1 MKKTIGILLAVL
13 LCMIPLAALAEGEG
27 ETEPTEAPEQ
37 TSEPAQEPVETA
49 APTEEP
55 ADAVEITPAGD
66 SDTYKEWLMDSFD
79 QTLLGKN
86 ENLRRQL
93 LHVLRSDEIVVTAD
107 NYKNILRYVNE
118 TVSVQRLSEN
128 AELDHY
134 TDEDFA
140 IAAELIEKIA
150 NELGLEYSI
159 DPSNDSQNEYARVIT
174 IKKDGKLIGR
184 INSDAKT
191 DVGDAPSLGWIIGG
205 GVLIG
210 AAAVFAV
217 VLVIFVERKK
227 KKAVSNGSK

>member
-13 LCMIPLAALAEGEG
+13 LCLSLPLAALAEGEG
-27 ETEPTEAPEQ
+27 ETEPTEV
-37 TSEPAQEPVETA
+37 PAETA
-49 APTEEP
+49 APTEAP

-86 ENLRRQL
+86 ENLRQQIA
-93 LHVLRSDEIVVTAD
+93 HILRSDEIVVTAD
-107 NYKNILRYVNE
+107 NYKNIVRYVNE
-118 TVSVQRLSEN
+118 TVSAQQLS
-128 AELDHY
+128 ADAALDHY
-134 TDEDFA
+134 TDEDFGV
-140 IAAELIEKIA
+140 AAELIEQIA

-159 DPSNDSQNEYARVIT
+159 DPSNDSQNEYARVGT
-174 IKKDGKLIGR
+174 IKKDGKIIGR

-205 GVLIG
+205 GILIG

-217 VLVIFVERKK
+217 VLVIFMERKK
-227 KKAVSNGSK
+227 KKAVSDGSK

>member
-27 ETEPTEAPEQ
+27 ETEPTEAP
-37 TSEPAQEPVETA
+37 AETA

-140 IAAELIEKIA
+140 IAAKLIEKIA

-217 VLVIFVERKK
+217 VLVICVERKK

>member
-27 ETEPTEAPEQ
+27 ETEPTEP
-37 TSEPAQEPVETA
+37 PVQETA
-49 APTEEP
+49 APTEVP
-55 ADAVEITPAGD
+55 QDAVEITPAGN

-79 QTLLGKN
+79 KTLLGKN

-93 LHVLRSDEIVVTAD
+93 FNILRSEEITVTAD
-107 NYKNILRYVNE
+107 NYKNIIRYVNE
-118 TVSVQRLSEN
+118 TVSVQQLSED
-128 AELDHY
+128 AALDHY

-140 IAAELIEKIA
+140 VAAELIEKIA

-159 DPSNDSQNEYARVIT
+159 DPSNDSQNEYARVVT

-205 GVLIG
+205 GILIG

-217 VLVIFVERKK
+217 VLVVVTERKK
-227 KKAVSNGSK
+227 KKAV

>member
-1 MKKTIGILLAVL
+1 MKKWIGLLLAVL
-13 LCMIPLAALAEGEG
+13 LCMIPLTALAEGEG
-27 ETEPTEAPEQ
+27 ETEPTEAPAE
-37 TSEPAQEPVETA
+37 ETA

-55 ADAVEITPAGD
+55 VQQTAAPTDTPDSVEITPAGS

-93 LHVLRSDEIVVTAD
+93 FNILRSDEITVTAD
-107 NYKNILRYVNE
+107 NYKNILRYVND
-118 TVSVQRLSEN
+118 TVSKQQLSED
-128 AELDHY
+128 AALDHY
-134 TDEDFA
+134 TDEDFT

-159 DPSNDSQNEYARVIT
+159 DPSNDSQNEYARVVT

-191 DVGDAPSLGWIIGG
+191 DVGDTPSSGWIIGG

-227 KKAVSNGSK
+227 KKAA

>member
-1 MKKTIGILLAVL
+1 MKKIIGILLAVL

-27 ETEPTEAPEQ
+27 ETEPTEAP
-37 TSEPAQEPVETA
+37 AVTA
-49 APTEEP
+49 APTETP
-55 ADAVEITPAGD
+55 DSVEITPAGD

-93 LHVLRSDEIVVTAD
+93 LHILRSDEIVVTAD
-107 NYKNILRYVNE
+107 NYKNIIRYVNE
-118 TVSVQRLSEN
+118 TVSVQQLSED
-128 AELDHY
+128 AALDHY

-159 DPSNDSQNEYARVIT
+159 DPSNDSQNEYARVVT
-174 IKKDGKLIGR
+174 IRKDGKLIGR

-205 GVLIG
+205 GILIG

-227 KKAVSNGSK
+227 KKAA

>member
-1 MKKTIGILLAVL
+1 MKKWIGLLLAVL
-13 LCMIPLAALAEGEG
+13 LCMIPLTALAEGEG
-27 ETEPTEAPEQ
+27 ETEPTEAPAE
-37 TSEPAQEPVETA
+37 ETA

-55 ADAVEITPAGD
+55 VQQTAAPTDTPDSVEITPAGS

-93 LHVLRSDEIVVTAD
+93 FNILRSDEITVTAD
-107 NYKNILRYVNE
+107 NYKNILRYVND
-118 TVSVQRLSEN
+118 TVSKQQLSED
-128 AELDHY
+128 AALDHY
-134 TDEDFA
+134 TDEDFT

-159 DPSNDSQNEYARVIT
+159 DPSNDSQNEYARVVT

-191 DVGDAPSLGWIIGG
+191 DVSDTPSSGWIIGG

-227 KKAVSNGSK
+227 KKAA

>member
-1 MKKTIGILLAVL
+1 MKKIFGILLAVL

-27 ETEPTEAPEQ
+27 ETEPTEAP
-37 TSEPAQEPVETA
+37 AETA
-49 APTEEP
+49 APTEAP

-66 SDTYKEWLMDSFD
+66 SDTYKSWLMDSFD

-86 ENLRRQL
+86 ENLRRQINY
-93 LHVLRSDEIVVTAD
+93 VLRSDEIVVTAD

-118 TVSVQRLSEN
+118 TVSVQQLS
-128 AELDHY
+128 ADAALDHY
-134 TDEDFA
+134 SDEDFA

-159 DPSNDSQNEYARVIT
+159 DPSNDSQNEYARVVT

-191 DVGDAPSLGWIIGG
+191 DVGDAPSPGWIIGG
-205 GVLIG
+205 GILIG
-210 AAAVFAV
+210 AAAAFAV

>member
-1 MKKTIGILLAVL
+1 MKKILGILLAVL
-13 LCMIPLAALAEGEG
+13 LCLSLPLAALAEGEG
-27 ETEPTEAPEQ
+27 ETEPTEV
-37 TSEPAQEPVETA
+37 PAETA
-49 APTEEP
+49 APTEAP

-86 ENLRRQL
+86 ENLRQQIA
-93 LHVLRSDEIVVTAD
+93 HILRSDEIVVTAD
-107 NYKNILRYVNE
+107 NYKNIVRYVNE
-118 TVSVQRLSEN
+118 TVSAQQLS
-128 AELDHY
+128 ADAALDHY
-134 TDEDFA
+134 TDEDFGV
-140 IAAELIEKIA
+140 AAELIEQIA

-159 DPSNDSQNEYARVIT
+159 DPSNDSQNEYARVVT

-217 VLVIFVERKK
+217 VLVIFMERKK

>member
-1 MKKTIGILLAVL
+1 MKKICGILLAVL
-13 LCMIPLAALAEGEG
+13 LCMIPLAATAEGEEG
-27 ETEPTEAPEQ
+27 TEPTEA
-37 TSEPAQEPVETA
+37 PVETA
-49 APTEEP
+49 APTAEP
-55 ADAVEITPAGD
+55 KDAVEITPAGD
-66 SDTYKEWLMDSFD
+66 SDTYKGWLMDSFD

-86 ENLRRQL
+86 ENLRQQL
-93 LHVLRSDEIVVTAD
+93 QHVLRSDEIVVTAD

-118 TVSVQRLSEN
+118 TVKQQKLSDD
-128 AELDHY
+128 AALDHY

-159 DPSNDSQNEYARVIT
+159 DPSNDSQNEYARVVT
-174 IKKDGKLIGR
+174 IKKNGKLIGR

-205 GVLIG
+205 GILIG

-227 KKAVSNGSK
+227 KAVSNGSK

>member
-1 MKKTIGILLAVL
+1 MSKILYL
-13 LCMIPLAALAEGEG
+13 
-27 ETEPTEAPEQ
+27 
-37 TSEPAQEPVETA
+37 
-49 APTEEP
+49 
-55 ADAVEITPAGD
+55 DDIT
-66 SDTYKEWLMDSFD
+66 
-79 QTLLGKN
+79 
-86 ENLRRQL
+86 
-93 LHVLRSDEIVVTAD
+93 VTAD
-107 NYKNILRYVNE
+107 NYNRIILL
-118 TVSVQRLSEN
+118 VQKAIDTQKLSDG
-128 AELDHY
+128 ASLDHY

-140 IAAELIEKIA
+140 IAAELIEMIA

-159 DPSNDSQNEYARVIT
+159 DPSNDSQNEYARVVT

-227 KKAVSNGSK
+227 KKAVSDGSK